1 MEEELEGIVQNMIDA
16 GESEENIA
24 LVIRDYEKP
33 KDDNGNLDQSNN
45 LVKNEIQQPQ
55 MGPEAP
61 ESKGVKTEGS
71 GESVSP
77 SVDMNSSSESKPTNP
92 FSSEEDGGI
101 KLKEEA
107 GQRLLDSLRKAG
119 EREFEITDDQITQE
133 ALKIQ
138 REKRLRKAEDAV
150 NGINKAKTEKEQRSY
165 LGNLFENLKAGSAE
179 LGVAISSIPETIYDL
194 AAVPQNGVA
203 EIFDIEELKASSSKI
218 KKDFD
223 ITNPALDY
231 YLEESEEIQKDI
243 AKFNEKYESTSIYEN
258 IKKGNYQDAFE
269 LLGSGITQSA
279 PLSIGMMA
287 GGATT
292 SLGKAALGSTVAL
305 TGPERI
311 RMEDN
316 PDLSELEKT
325 LKSFS
330 LAGAE
335 SVFGVA
341 TSGSMGK
348 VYKDI
353 VLKEGK
359 EKGAE
364 VFRNGMLSMYQTAL
378 KKYGG
383 LTGAVG
389 EGVEEVATTV
399 TQNMIN
405 GRPAGEGVQDAFIL
419 GVGSGGVYGAPINIK
434 NVSDK
439 FKKGYKRRQVQ
450 KIVDS
455 EDNNLKKV
463 SDAFEPSV
471 GMDVDDVA
479 IDIVKKEGSL
489 EMLEDQL
496 SREVKEGIIDEEYK
510 EAHLEK
516 FYNTSKGLAKTKG
529 VNFDSRQKA
538 TAVNLISRKER
549 LESEVKGMDSVLS
562 ESKKQEIE
570 AINEELRNL
579 IGSTQETNQEAPA
592 EEAPEAAAISPENSS
607 NYANLTEEGD
617 DFVFFHKG
625 KKGYEEIKPSTGG
638 TSATS
643 REESSALSK
652 VGGVAMF
659 YTDPTDSERQVSSE
673 STYAVRV
680 PKDKVY
686 DFNSDPLDLIDEA
699 RERHNKENP
708 DKAFDANSQVAYVA
722 QIAGEKGFDMVVS
735 EWRDGKTR
743 AQTTKALKP
752 SDVREETN
760 QKETKSFD
768 KEYTGNR
775 EKGFEP
781 VVPKTKKEA
790 LQEAYNNIHNEL
802 NKNQDYSKAY
812 GLYTEKGKYSQEEIT
827 KIVEESNASQEA
839 KDQYMKALNFEE
851 GKRNSRLKED
861 NKAEQTQGFFSDVV
875 SGKSAKYKPSKKYE
889 YEKDF
894 DDKQESF
901 RENYD
906 KKKGE
911 FDEHIAT
918 SIPTFRDT
926 QVQKG
931 AAIVETF
938 GKDSDKAV
946 MYDIGGSEGG
956 FAKTITEESG
966 SNIRTINID
975 PNSSM
980 KEAFDRT
987 PVEGA
992 EFAQQ
997 PFNEGF
1003 DGMEAYTPQEKAD
1016 VVHESMV
1023 FQFLKKDREGFV
1035 EDIADNYLKDDG
1047 VFITEQK
1054 FKADDP
1060 DVYAENEKI
1069 KNTEHKS
1076 KYYTDEQ
1083 QKLKGEDVLVGMD
1096 KNQANFND
1104 YISLLKDK
1112 FDHVETYWSAGNFK
1126 GVIASNNKAKVDEFL
1141 NNIGDT
1147 SNDFTATETTTPK
1160 QDATPKKPT
1169 RTKSE
1174 IGERL
1179 GEIDT
1184 EMDALYDKGPRKRDV
1199 FKKLE
1204 NQPFMKEI
1212 DALTKERDELQSER
1226 TNMQNDEFVSLFTEE
1241 QEIVDKIA
1249 SMENSSVKEISG
1261 DLLLINKFKGK
1272 LSEIRG
1278 EVKPKQDAKT
1288 KDQGGTKTGADTS
1301 KSGDAGIKQT
1311 SKEKADSIRE
1321 RFKTGSTLRESLSNL
1336 SSGVPKG
1343 AFDAAWDLSV
1353 EAVAQTIEAGGS
1365 VAQAIQNGLKKMRS
1379 TKWYKDLSKEGKKET
1394 DKVFQEDLKKE
1405 VGFDYKTATTKEIFE
1420 EARREADQARR
1431 QASRADES
1439 VKEKLGKA
1447 FDKFMEEGVDRQ
1459 FSVKKAFNKIG
1470 MGKVVDYM
1478 VTKAGASSL
1487 SKFRVEKAYKGT
1499 FKGLNNK
1506 DTEILEE
1513 LIDNRRVIAIDEN
1526 RVKRG
1531 LEPVKHK
1538 NGNNKDKAEARLEA
1552 YKDKLGEEKY
1562 NNLFERSENF
1572 FSEYKGLLQEMKEE
1586 GLISGDLYDKFAE
1599 VNYVPREFLD
1609 FMENMDGD
1617 FLVSELEKVENIP
1630 LSAKQI
1636 KTMKGG
1642 YEGNNLMDAWYL
1654 LQKSILTRTKAVFS
1668 NKLNKTFRDEFLR
1681 TQKEVEALRE
1691 KENPTKKERKKI
1703 RDFEKV
1709 ENKVKVDEVVEV
1721 TEAGTTK
1728 YKLGDNMKGFS
1739 SLFFYEDGVKNRLL
1753 VENAL
1758 FERLT
1763 DTNNQYINSKAKQNT
1778 ALVSGTS
1785 VVKTFA
1791 TGNNPFFFIT
1801 NTPRD
1806 FLFALTF
1813 SDAYGNEVISNA
1825 FKLAGDMAKGVKEVV
1840 TGGENYQKYLE
1851 YGGGMDFLALQGKYK
1866 GKGWTKSVVDGV
1878 LSQKNQDKLFKNKF
1892 KRGMDKFN
1900 LASEVG
1906 IRLGV
1911 FNRTLKKELNGK
1923 DINDL
1928 PKEERDHLY
1937 TKAVRNAREL
1947 TDFNQ
1952 GGRATKA
1959 ADAAIPYLNAATQ
1972 GTRAATSS
1980 FNNPKRAAETSLR
1993 ILQVTAYS
2001 TAATLGAAMS
2011 LINLYRDNEDEEIKS
2026 MNNGEIYLKT
2036 IQGVSQYDLE
2046 NYYVIPKGSKDKN
2059 GDWGYF
2065 RVAKAQSLSP
2075 MINLTEH
2082 YMRSS
2087 IAKLSGGTYKGDPIN
2102 ILKNTIEK
2110 NIIPIELTP
2119 TGVGSRIP
2127 MVNATFAMQGI
2138 DLYTGNPL
2146 SWDKGEIPEQLEGMT
2161 DDRVESFYKEFGKFL
2176 GESPVRMKGAVESYI
2191 TTPNT
2196 NPYISLAYSTGNL
2209 ITSDKAASETY
2220 SKFGNDL
2227 IKTLSSRVSK
2237 TTSDYNSIAKLKEVA
2252 SDEAVKA
2259 YEKHMM
2265 LEYGVRNIVKDFKT
2279 EKTNKS
2285 EAYEE
2290 LNKLVKNSPEE
2301 ANLVRKWVESEM
2313 NKKQINP
2320 LVSSLRYT
2328 RNKEVRAIILA
2339 EKYGDSFLEP
2349 KKLEDKEKKIFIQ
2362 LKKNNVLDVE
2372 TIKYYKNLFKLK
2384 P

>member
-24 LVIRDYEKP
+24 LVIREYEKP

-77 SVDMNSSSESKPTNP
+77 SVDMNSSSESKPTDP

-119 EREFEITDDQITQE
+119 EMEFEITDDQITQE

-150 NGINKAKTEKEQRSY
+150 NGINKAETEKEQRSY

-194 AAVPQNGVA
+194 SAIPQNGVA
-203 EIFDIEELKASSSKI
+203 EIFGIEELKASSSKI

-258 IKKGNYQDAFE
+258 IKKGTYQGYLDAFE
-269 LLGSGITQSA
+269 LLGSGIAQSA

-287 GGATT
+287 GGAAT

-364 VFRNGMLSMYQTAL
+364 VFRKGLLRMYQTAL

-383 LTGAVG
+383 PIGAVG

-419 GVGSGGVYGAPINIK
+419 GVGSGGVYGAPISIK

-455 EDNNLKKV
+455 EDNNLKRV

-479 IDIVKKEGSL
+479 IDIVEKEGSL

-529 VNFDSRQKA
+529 VNFDSRQKS

-812 GLYTEKGKYSQEEIT
+812 RLYTEKGKYSQEEIT

-1076 KYYTDEQ
+1076 KYYTDKQ

-1147 SNDFTATETTTPK
+1147 SNDYNYE
-1160 QDATPKKPT
+1160 
-1169 RTKSE
+1169 
-1174 IGERL
+1174 
-1179 GEIDT
+1179 
-1184 EMDALYDKGPRKRDV
+1184 
-1199 FKKLE
+1199 
-1204 NQPFMKEI
+1204 
-1212 DALTKERDELQSER
+1212 
-1226 TNMQNDEFVSLFTEE
+1226 
-1241 QEIVDKIA
+1241 
-1249 SMENSSVKEISG
+1249 
-1261 DLLLINKFKGK
+1261 
-1272 LSEIRG
+1272 
-1278 EVKPKQDAKT
+1278 

-1311 SKEKADSIRE
+1311 FKEKADSIRE

-1447 FDKFMEEGVDRQ
+1447 FDESMEEGVDRQ

-1470 MGKVVDYM
+1470 MDKVVDYM

-1513 LIDNRRVIAIDEN
+1513 FIDNRRVIAIDEN

-1552 YKDKLGEEKY
+1552 YKDQLGEEKY

-1668 NKLNKTFRDEFLR
+1668 NRLNKTFRDEFLR

-1691 KENPTKKERKKI
+1691 RENLTKEERKKI
-1703 RDFEKV
+1703 RDFEKI

-1739 SLFFYEDGVKNRLL
+1739 SLFSYEDGVKNRLL

-1763 DTNNQYINSKAKQNT
+1763 DTNNQYINSKVKQNT
-1778 ALVSGTS
+1778 ALVSGTA

-1878 LSQKNQDKLFKNKF
+1878 LSQNNQDKLFNNEF

-1900 LASEVG
+1900 LASEVA

-1911 FNRTLKKELNGK
+1911 FNRTLEKELNGK

-1972 GTRAATSS
+1972 GTRAAASS

-2001 TAATLGAAMS
+2001 TAATLGAALS

-2059 GDWGYF
+2059 GNWGYF

-2209 ITSDKAASETY
+2209 ITSDKTASETY

-2227 IKTLSSRVSK
+2227 TKTLSSRVSK
-2237 TTSDYNSIAKLKEVA
+2237 TTSDYNSIAKLKEEA

-2290 LNKLVKNSPEE
+2290 LNKLVENSPEE

-2362 LKKNNVLDVE
+2362 LKKNNVLDGE

>member
-24 LVIRDYEKP
+24 LVIREYEKP

-77 SVDMNSSSESKPTNP
+77 SVDMNSSSESKPTDP

-150 NGINKAKTEKEQRSY
+150 NGINKAETEKEQRSY

-194 AAVPQNGVA
+194 SAIPQNGVA
-203 EIFDIEELKASSSKI
+203 EIFGIEELKASSSKI

-258 IKKGNYQDAFE
+258 IKKGTYQGYLDAFE
-269 LLGSGITQSA
+269 LLGSGIAQSA

-287 GGATT
+287 GGAAT

-364 VFRNGMLSMYQTAL
+364 VFRKGLLRMYQTAL

-383 LTGAVG
+383 PIGAVG

-419 GVGSGGVYGAPINIK
+419 GVGSGGVYGAPISIK

-455 EDNNLKKV
+455 EDNNLKRV

-479 IDIVKKEGSL
+479 IDIVEKEGSL

-529 VNFDSRQKA
+529 VNFDSRQKS

-812 GLYTEKGKYSQEEIT
+812 RLYTEKGKYSQEEIT

-1076 KYYTDEQ
+1076 KYYTDKQ

-1147 SNDFTATETTTPK
+1147 SNDYNYE
-1160 QDATPKKPT
+1160 
-1169 RTKSE
+1169 
-1174 IGERL
+1174 
-1179 GEIDT
+1179 
-1184 EMDALYDKGPRKRDV
+1184 
-1199 FKKLE
+1199 
-1204 NQPFMKEI
+1204 
-1212 DALTKERDELQSER
+1212 
-1226 TNMQNDEFVSLFTEE
+1226 
-1241 QEIVDKIA
+1241 
-1249 SMENSSVKEISG
+1249 
-1261 DLLLINKFKGK
+1261 
-1272 LSEIRG
+1272 
-1278 EVKPKQDAKT
+1278 

-1311 SKEKADSIRE
+1311 FKEKADSIRE

-1447 FDKFMEEGVDRQ
+1447 FDESMEEGVDRQ

-1470 MGKVVDYM
+1470 MDKVVDYM

-1513 LIDNRRVIAIDEN
+1513 FIDNRRVIAIDEN

-1552 YKDKLGEEKY
+1552 YKDQLGEEKY

-1668 NKLNKTFRDEFLR
+1668 NRLNKTFRDEFLR

-1691 KENPTKKERKKI
+1691 RENLTKEERKKI
-1703 RDFEKV
+1703 RDFEKI

-1739 SLFFYEDGVKNRLL
+1739 SLFSYEDGVKNRLL

-1763 DTNNQYINSKAKQNT
+1763 DTNNQYINSKVKQNT
-1778 ALVSGTS
+1778 ALVSGTA

-1825 FKLAGDMAKGVKEVV
+1825 FKLAGDMSKGVKEVV

-1878 LSQKNQDKLFKNKF
+1878 LSQNNQDKLFNNEF

-1900 LASEVG
+1900 LASEVA

-1911 FNRTLKKELNGK
+1911 FNRTLEKELNGK

-1972 GTRAATSS
+1972 GTRAAASS

-2001 TAATLGAAMS
+2001 TAATLGAALS

-2059 GDWGYF
+2059 GNWGYF

-2209 ITSDKAASETY
+2209 ITSDKTASETY

-2227 IKTLSSRVSK
+2227 TKTLSSRVSK
-2237 TTSDYNSIAKLKEVA
+2237 TTSDYNSIAKLKEEA

-2290 LNKLVKNSPEE
+2290 LNKLVENSPEE

-2362 LKKNNVLDVE
+2362 LKKNNVLDGE

>member
-24 LVIRDYEKP
+24 LVIREYEKP

-107 GQRLLDSLRKAG
+107 GQRLLDNLRKAG
-119 EREFEITDDQITQE
+119 EMEFEITDDQITQE

-138 REKRLRKAEDAV
+138 KEKRLRKAEDAV
-150 NGINKAKTEKEQRSY
+150 NGINKAETEKEQRSY

-194 AAVPQNGVA
+194 SAIPQNGVA

-258 IKKGNYQDAFE
+258 IKKGTYQGYLDAFE
-269 LLGSGITQSA
+269 LLGSGIAQSA

-287 GGATT
+287 GGAAT

-364 VFRNGMLSMYQTAL
+364 VFRKGLLRMYQTAL

-383 LTGAVG
+383 PIGAVG
-389 EGVEEVATTV
+389 DGVDEVATTI
-399 TQNMIN
+399 TQNMVN

-419 GVGSGGVYGAPINIK
+419 GVGSGGVYGAPISIK

-455 EDNNLKKV
+455 EDNNLKRV

-479 IDIVKKEGSL
+479 IDIVEKEGSL

-529 VNFDSRQKA
+529 VNFDSRQKS

-562 ESKKQEIE
+562 ESKKQDIE

-638 TSATS
+638 TSVTS

-652 VGGVAMF
+652 VGGLAMF

-1147 SNDFTATETTTPK
+1147 SNDYNYE
-1160 QDATPKKPT
+1160 
-1169 RTKSE
+1169 
-1174 IGERL
+1174 
-1179 GEIDT
+1179 
-1184 EMDALYDKGPRKRDV
+1184 
-1199 FKKLE
+1199 
-1204 NQPFMKEI
+1204 
-1212 DALTKERDELQSER
+1212 
-1226 TNMQNDEFVSLFTEE
+1226 
-1241 QEIVDKIA
+1241 
-1249 SMENSSVKEISG
+1249 
-1261 DLLLINKFKGK
+1261 
-1272 LSEIRG
+1272 
-1278 EVKPKQDAKT
+1278 

-1311 SKEKADSIRE
+1311 FKEKADSIRE
-1321 RFKTGSTLRESLSNL
+1321 RFKTGSTLRDSLSNL

-1439 VKEKLGKA
+1439 VNEKLGKA
-1447 FDKFMEEGVDRQ
+1447 FDESMEEGVDRQ

-1552 YKDKLGEEKY
+1552 YKDQLGEEKY
-1562 NNLFERSENF
+1562 NDLFERSENF

-1763 DTNNQYINSKAKQNT
+1763 DTNNQYINSKVKQNT

-1972 GTRAATSS
+1972 GTRAAASS
-1980 FNNPKRAAETSLR
+1980 FNNPKRAGETSLR

-2059 GDWGYF
+2059 GNWGYF

-2102 ILKNTIEK
+2102 ILKNTVEK

-2209 ITSDKAASETY
+2209 ITSDKTASETY

-2237 TTSDYNSIAKLKEVA
+2237 TTSDYNSIAKLKEEA

-2279 EKTNKS
+2279 EKINKS

-2290 LNKLVKNSPEE
+2290 LNKLVENSPEE

-2362 LKKNNVLDVE
+2362 LKKNNVLDGE